1 MSSSFSSSAA
11 KKSLRAWLPALPC
24 FVFLICFFCV
34 PVVEILQTGIV
45 NADGHATLDQFRRMT
60 NDLVFAKVLGN
71 TFLISGL
78 TALLSVVLGFPVA
91 YFLSQLSDRFR
102 ERWMI
107 WIMVPFWTSYLVKT
121 FAWILVLSKTGIL
134 LTLAASLG
142 LVDDPHALA
151 PSMTGVMIG
160 MVHAM
165 LPLAVINMLPIMR
178 GVNAQLL
185 QAAET
190 LGANRSIAFFSVFLP
205 MAGPGIA
212 AAGLLVFITSLGFFI
227 LPALLGTPRET
238 MVAQLVISAI
248 NDLFNLPYAAALS
261 TILLIFA
268 VAVFILYD
276 KLVGLSSLS
285 GDTRAAPKKN
295 SSAATT
301 ALLIGIGRLF
311 GGGGGSSYG
320 AAGAVLQKVKGLK
333 LYSVVAVALL
343 SLPIV
348 VVFPIAFT
356 NSPFLSFPPQGFSLR
371 WFEAFIFSP
380 VWQASFLRSFGVAIV
395 TALASTALGIGAAL
409 ALTRLPPRWT
419 KPVFAFLLAPLI
431 VPRIVVAV
439 GLFYLFSRMGLV
451 GTDLGLTIGH
461 TVLAIPY
468 VVVTMAAALKRFDWR
483 LDDAARILGASAFA
497 RLRTIQLPMMIGSVA
512 AALQMAFII
521 SFDELTIAI
530 FVSGG
535 MKNTLPKQ
543 MWDDMI
549 LQVNPTLAAVS
560 LVMVIVIA
568 LLVLLPAFYKMA
580 RRRTHAVPSPT
591 II

>member
-1 MSSSFSSSAA
+1 MSSSLSPGAA
-11 KKSLRAWLPALPC
+11 KRAPRKRLPAWLPALPC

-60 NDLVFAKVLGN
+60 SDLVFAKVLGN

-78 TALLSVVLGFPVA
+78 TALLSVALGFPVA

-142 LVDDPHALA
+142 LVDDPNALA

-190 LGANRSIAFFSVFLP
+190 LGANRSVAFFSVFLP
-205 MAGPGIA
+205 MAAPGIA

-227 LPALLGTPRET
+227 LPALLGTPKET
-238 MVAQLVISAI
+238 MVAQMVISAI

-261 TILLIFA
+261 TVLLIFA

-285 GDTRAAPKKN
+285 GDTRAAPRKN
-295 SSAATT
+295 SSAAAT
-301 ALLIGIGRLF
+301 ALLIGIGRLC
-311 GGGGGSSYG
+311 GSGYG
-320 AAGAVLQKVKGLK
+320 AAGPVVRKVKGLK

-343 SLPIV
+343 SLPII

-371 WFEAFIFSP
+371 WFESFIFSP

-409 ALTRLPPRWT
+409 ALTRLPPRWS

-468 VVVTMAAALKRFDWR
+468 VVVTIAAALKRFDWR

-568 LLVLLPAFYKMA
+568 LLILLPAFYKMA
-580 RRRTHAVPSPT
+580 RRRAHAAH
-591 II
+591 

>member
-1 MSSSFSSSAA
+1 MSNSSA

-24 FVFLICFFCV
+24 LVFLICFFCV
-34 PVVEILQTGIV
+34 PVVEILQTGMYD
-45 NADGHATLDQFRRMT
+45 AGGHVTLDQFRRMT
-60 NDLVFAKVLGN
+60 SDLVFAKVLGN

-78 TALLSVVLGFPVA
+78 TALLSVLLGFPVA

-134 LTLAASLG
+134 LTLASGLG
-142 LVDDPHALA
+142 LVDDPAALA

-190 LGANRSIAFFSVFLP
+190 LGANRSVAFFSVFLP

-238 MVAQLVISAI
+238 MVAQMVISAI

-268 VAVFILYD
+268 VAVFMLYD

-285 GDTRAAPKKN
+285 GEARAAPKKN
-295 SSAATT
+295 RSAAT
-301 ALLIGIGRLF
+301 AVLIRVGRLC
-311 GGGGGSSYG
+311 GSGYG
-320 AAGAVLQKVKGLK
+320 MAGPALAKVRGLR
-333 LYSVVAVALL
+333 LYSVMVVALL
-343 SLPIV
+343 SLPIL

-356 NSPFLSFPPQGFSLR
+356 DSPFLSFPPRGFSLR
-371 WFEAFIFSP
+371 WFEAFMLSP

-395 TALASTALGIGAAL
+395 TAVASTALGIGAAL
-409 ALTRLPPRWT
+409 ALTRLPARWT

-439 GLFYLFSRMGLV
+439 GLFYLFSRLELV
-451 GTDLGLTIGH
+451 GTDLGLVIGH

-483 LDDAARILGASAFA
+483 IDDAAKILGASSFA

-568 LLVLLPAFYKMA
+568 LLVLLPALYKTA
-580 RRRTHAVPSPT
+580 RRRASTSY
-591 II
+591 

>member
-1 MSSSFSSSAA
+1 MSASSLRVSAPA
-11 KKSLRAWLPALPC
+11 VALRRTSTFGKSLRAWLPAVPC
-24 FVFLICFFCV
+24 FVFLIAFFCV
-34 PVVEILQTGIV
+34 PVVEILQTGMV
-45 NADGHATLDQFRRMT
+45 NADGHVTLDQFRRMT

-78 TALLSVVLGFPVA
+78 TALSSVVLGFPIA

-134 LTLAASLG
+134 LTLAVSLG
-142 LVDDPHALA
+142 LVDDPSALA
-151 PSMTGVMIG
+151 PSMLGVMIG

-190 LGANRSIAFFSVFLP
+190 LGANRSIAFFSIFLP

-227 LPALLGTPRET
+227 LPALLGTPKET

-268 VAVFILYD
+268 VAVFMLYD

-285 GDTRAAPKKN
+285 GETRSAPKRN
-295 SSAATT
+295 SSTFVTAA
-301 ALLIGIGRLF
+301 LIAIGRACSA
-311 GGGGGSSYG
+311 GYG
-320 AAGAVLQKVKGLK
+320 AGGPALTRVKGLK
-333 LYSVVAVALL
+333 LYSVLTVALL
-343 SLPIV
+343 SLPII

-371 WFEAFIFSP
+371 WFDAFLFSP
-380 VWQASFLRSFGVAIV
+380 VWQSSFLRSFGVAIV

-409 ALTRLPPRWT
+409 ALTRLPARWT

-483 LDDAARILGASAFA
+483 LDDAAKILGASAFA

-568 LLVLLPAFYKMA
+568 LLVLAPSLYKTF
-580 RRRTHAVPSPT
+580 RRR
-591 II
+591 

>member
-1 MSSSFSSSAA
+1 MSSSFLPSAA

-78 TALLSVVLGFPVA
+78 TALLSVALGFPVA

-121 FAWILVLSKTGIL
+121 FAWILMLSKTGIL

-151 PSMTGVMIG
+151 PSMMGVMIG

-227 LPALLGTPRET
+227 LPALLGTPKET

-285 GDTRAAPKKN
+285 GDARAAPKKN

-301 ALLIGIGRLF
+301 ALLIGIGRLC
-311 GGGGGSSYG
+311 GNGYG
-320 AAGAVLQKVKGLK
+320 ATGPVLQKVKGLK
-333 LYSVVAVALL
+333 LYSVLAVALL

-580 RRRTHAVPSPT
+580 RRRTHAVH
-591 II
+591 

>member
-1 MSSSFSSSAA
+1 MSSSFLPSAA

-78 TALLSVVLGFPVA
+78 TALLSVALGFPVA

-121 FAWILVLSKTGIL
+121 FAWILMLSKTGIL

-151 PSMTGVMIG
+151 PSMMGVMIG

-227 LPALLGTPRET
+227 LPALLGTPKET

-285 GDTRAAPKKN
+285 GDARATPKKN

-301 ALLIGIGRLF
+301 ALLIGIGRLC
-311 GGGGGSSYG
+311 GNGYG
-320 AAGAVLQKVKGLK
+320 AAGPVLQKVKGLK

-580 RRRTHAVPSPT
+580 RRRTHAVH
-591 II
+591 

>member
-1 MSSSFSSSAA
+1 MSSSFLPSAA

-78 TALLSVVLGFPVA
+78 TALLSVALGFPVA

-121 FAWILVLSKTGIL
+121 FAWILMLSKTGIL

-151 PSMTGVMIG
+151 PSMLGVMIG

-227 LPALLGTPRET
+227 LPALLGTPKET

-285 GDTRAAPKKN
+285 GDARAAPKKN

-301 ALLIGIGRLF
+301 AVLIAIGRWC
-311 GGGGGSSYG
+311 GSGYG
-320 AAGAVLQKVKGLK
+320 AAGPVLQKVKGLK
-333 LYSVVAVALL
+333 LYSVLAVALL

-568 LLVLLPAFYKMA
+568 LLVLLPALYKMA
-580 RRRTHAVPSPT
+580 RRRTHAVH
-591 II
+591 